1 MKTEQANKQ
10 KSAELARLIERA
22 KTGDQAAYAALY
34 EATREHVYRTARAMV
49 RSDEMAQDV
58 QQEVYVY
65 AFTHLDS
72 LREPEKLQAWLRSI
86 AVKQSYTALRQ
97 TTPILFSELG
107 NGEGEELPEQADL
120 SGDTEPELTLERKE
134 TARYVNEIL
143 DELTDGQRAVV
154 AMYYYE
160 QLPVCEIAR
169 DLGVTPGT
177 VKTQL
182 VRSRKKIEASV
193 KRLEEKGV
201 KLYGLSP
208 LPLLIALLKRLKPEE
223 KASKKV
229 LAGALSKAGVTET
242 TMIHAS
248 TGFFS
253 TLAGKLLIGVTAAA
267 LVGGGAAGMRWY
279 QSRSAEPAVGD
290 VHLMDSISE
299 PDNLDTPEDYIID
312 TEPTLPEEETDPAVA
327 SVEDSPEDM
336 PEVPT
341 DPEPTDPV
349 VADDHVGPT
358 PQPTEPEPSALQPT
372 TPQPTAPEPTE
383 PQPPEPEE
391 PSQETTQVE
400 TETEPVIVNK
410 LPEPAGNITIYADV
424 PWSRSFLADGRLKLK
439 KETDIDIDIVS
450 NGYIHLDDY
459 NKEYWIVM
467 YDPSEIKTLPDT
479 QFTVRIY
486 LSPEG
491 EENWML
497 YATLTLLPRNE
508 P

>member
-34 EATREHVYRTARAMV
+34 EATREHVYCTARAMV
-49 RSDEMAQDV
+49 RSDEMAQDI

-160 QLPVCEIAR
+160 QLPVSQIAR

-182 VRSRKKIEASV
+182 FRSRKKIEASV

-267 LVGGGAAGMRWY
+267 LIGGGAAGWRRY
-279 QSRSAEPAVGD
+279 QSNATEPAVGD
-290 VHLMDSISE
+290 VHLMDSVSE

-312 TEPTLPEEETDPAVA
+312 TEPTLPEEETDPAVETVA
-327 SVEDSPEDM
+327 DSPEDL
-336 PEVPT
+336 PGDPTDPVTEPT
-341 DPEPTDPV
+341 DPEPTDSE
-349 VADDHVGPT
+349 PT
-358 PQPTEPEPSALQPT
+358 PPDPT
-372 TPQPTAPEPTE
+372 TPDTTAPQPTAPESTA
-383 PQPPEPEE
+383 PQPSTAESEQGQEPLQPIETDESSSDTKELSVSWRWLSIGGEGSTDAEE
-391 PSQETTQVE
+391 ERFIVTVNGSHEPFVYANCNGVVE
-400 TETEPVIVNK
+400 LNSVGLYAV
-410 LPEPAGNITIYADV
+410 LP
-424 PWSRSFLADGRLKLK
+424 DGK
-439 KETDIDIDIVS
+439 KEYEWILRNVGSGDALVYCSVGDEFILLFTIS
-450 NGYIHLDDY
+450 N
-459 NKEYWIVM
+459 
-467 YDPSEIKTLPDT
+467 P
-479 QFTVRIY
+479 
-486 LSPEG
+486 
-491 EENWML
+491 
-497 YATLTLLPRNE
+497 
-508 P
+508 

>member
-1 MKTEQANKQ
+1 M
-10 KSAELARLIERA
+10 
-22 KTGDQAAYAALY
+22 
-34 EATREHVYRTARAMV
+34 
-49 RSDEMAQDV
+49 
-58 QQEVYVY
+58 
-65 AFTHLDS
+65 
-72 LREPEKLQAWLRSI
+72 
-86 AVKQSYTALRQ
+86 
-97 TTPILFSELG
+97 
-107 NGEGEELPEQADL
+107 
-120 SGDTEPELTLERKE
+120 
-134 TARYVNEIL
+134 
-143 DELTDGQRAVV
+143 
-154 AMYYYE
+154 
-160 QLPVCEIAR
+160 
-169 DLGVTPGT
+169 
-177 VKTQL
+177 
-182 VRSRKKIEASV
+182 

-290 VHLMDSISE
+290 VHLMDSVSE

-336 PEVPT
+336 PEIPT

-450 NGYIHLDDY
+450 NGYIHLYDY
-459 NKEYWIVM
+459 YKYWIVV